1 MFNKDKKETS
11 KIINPNK
18 MERNVI
24 AKNTTIKGEI
34 ISDGDFRIDGVL
46 EGELK
51 TKGRVII
58 GSGGFVQGKIEAT
71 NADIEGRFS
80 GELNVEKT
88 LTLKAVSNI
97 SGDVIVGKLSVEPG
111 ATFNAS
117 CLMKVSTKEVKK
129 EDGEKSKRNGYPQK
143 KGKQKAFQ

>member
-1 MFNKDKKETS
+1 MFNKNKKETS
-11 KIINPNK
+11 IITNPNK

-46 EGELK
+46 EGDLK

-71 NADIEGRFS
+71 YADIEGRFS

-97 SGDVIVGKLSVEPG
+97 YGAVVVGKLSVEPG
-111 ATFNAS
+111 AIFNAS
-117 CLMKVSTKEVKK
+117 CLMKVSMKEVKK
-129 EDGEKSKRNGYPQK
+129 EDGEKSRRNGYQQK
-143 KGKQKAFQ
+143 KGKQKTFQ